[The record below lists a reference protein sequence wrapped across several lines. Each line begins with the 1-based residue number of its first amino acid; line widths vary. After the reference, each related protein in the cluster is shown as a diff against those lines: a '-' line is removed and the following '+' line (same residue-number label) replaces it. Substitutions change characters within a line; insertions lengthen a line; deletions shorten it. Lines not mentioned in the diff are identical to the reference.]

1 VVAVSLRYEEEEAL
15 AVENLVG
22 AVYQDR
28 DLACDLRGE

>member
-22 AVYQDR
+22 AVNQDR
-28 DLACDLRGE
+28 DLVCVLRV